1 MKKCPNC
8 NSEISD
14 DSRFCPVCG
23 KQLSVCPQCGTDIA
37 PGARFC
43 PTCGKNLTDTSAPV
57 NNGSYSS
64 TYTDDTK
71 TRERALLNE
80 QYSRRA
86 SNSFVLSIVSFCLCC
101 CSIIAIISLILSILV
116 LVDMSKMST
125 EIKLSEE
132 YRKVKNKAVIALVI
146 SGIIVF
152 MSISGLIVQIMSGAY
167 SEGSFISSSYT
178 EVGGSSVVTPLT
190 PYE

>member
-23 KQLSVCPQCGTDIA
+23 KQLSVCPQCGTEIA

-64 TYTDDTK
+64 TYTDDVAA
-71 TRERALLNE
+71 REKALLNE
-80 QYSRRA
+80 QYARRA
-86 SNSFVLSIVSFCLCC
+86 NNSFILSIVSFCLCC
-101 CSIIAIISLILSILV
+101 CTIVAVISLILSILV
-116 LVDMSKMST
+116 LVDMNKMSVDIKIT
-125 EIKLSEE
+125 EN
-132 YRKVKNKAVIALVI
+132 YRRVKNKAVIALVI
-146 SGIIVF
+146 AGIV
-152 MSISGLIVQIMSGAY
+152 V
-167 SEGSFISSSYT
+167 FISIVNLITQFTSGSYA
-178 EVGGSSVVTPLT
+178 EMLNSIMNQ
-190 PYE
+190 YA